1 MFGSIGYPELIVL
14 GIVAVLLFGSRLPQ
28 VARSLGQSYR
38 ELMRGLNEL
47 KSNFD
52 IDDEPDYRPTGL
64 PDYTQPERMTRC
76 RRKTGLTWSQM
87 HRKLSR
93 GMRESP
99 AKSIRRTKSSIEN
112 GLWAA

>member
-52 IDDEPDYRPTGL
+52 IDDEPDEYRPVGL
-64 PDYTQPERMTRC
+64 PDYTAPETE
-76 RRKTGLTWSQM
+76 
-87 HRKLSR
+87 
-93 GMRESP
+93 ESAP
-99 AKSIRRTKSSIEN
+99 EEDRFDLEPD
-112 GLWAA
+112 AAAAVSEDGGVVEVDASDEVKN